1 MISPKA
7 ASPIASSNLRVATPP
22 EHRLTLASASPRR
35 RDLLHAIGLPPDEI
49 LPTDIDE
56 TPRKAELPAELALRL
71 AREKAAAC
79 MATGYVLTA
88 DTVVGVGRRILPKAE
103 TAAEAEACLRLM
115 SGRAHQVITG
125 VCVRAPDGRTASRAV
140 MTRVRMKRLSE
151 REIASYL
158 ASGEWRGKAGG
169 YGIQGRAGTFILSLN
184 GSYTG
189 VVGLPVYETKALLEG
204 LGYRPAAG
212 AGD

>member
-1 MISPKA
+1 MTSPKA
-7 ASPIASSNLRVATPP
+7 ASPIASSNPRVTTPP
-22 EHRLTLASASPRR
+22 EHRLILASASPRR
-35 RDLLHAIGLPPDEI
+35 RDLLQAIGLPPDDI

-79 MATGYVLTA
+79 TAAGYVLAA

-103 TAAEAEACLRLM
+103 TAEEAEACLRLM

-125 VCVRAPDGRTASRAV
+125 VCVRAPDGRKASRAV
-140 MTRVRMKRLSE
+140 MTRVRMKRLSK
-151 REIASYL
+151 REIAEYL
-158 ASGEWRGKAGG
+158 ACGEWQGKAGG
-169 YGIQGRAGTFILSLN
+169 YGIQGRAGAFILSLN

-204 LGYRPAAG
+204 LGYRPEG
-212 AGD
+212 RAGD